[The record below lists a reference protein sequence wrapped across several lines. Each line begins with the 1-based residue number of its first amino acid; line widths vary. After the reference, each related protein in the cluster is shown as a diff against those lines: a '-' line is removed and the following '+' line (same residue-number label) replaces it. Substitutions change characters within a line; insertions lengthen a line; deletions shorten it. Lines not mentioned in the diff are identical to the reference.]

1 MFPKVYFSPQYFA
14 DVYWE
19 PLSGGAPPVTY
30 TYFVMFEMDD

>member
-19 PLSGGAPPVTY
+19 PLSGAPPVTTY
-30 TYFVMFEMDD
+30 TFFIMLLSDD